1 MSDPDLTVEI
11 AHTELTLADVLTD
24 IADLI
29 EAMPSV
35 PARHKD
41 LEASIRDRAMSHY
54 KSAYKDLRE
63 WEQNNQS

>member
-35 PARHKD
+35 PTRHKH
-41 LEASIRDRAMSHY
+41 LEAWFRDKAMSHY
-54 KSAYKDLRE
+54 KTAYKDLRE
-63 WEQNNQS
+63 WEGKQ

>member
-11 AHTELTLADVLTD
+11 AHTELAYADVLTD

-35 PARHKD
+35 PTRHKH
-41 LEASIRDRAMSHY
+41 LEANLRVKAMFHY
-54 KSAYKDLRE
+54 KTAYKDLRE
-63 WEQNNQS
+63 WEQNRGS